1 MSTIRLVNASDIF
14 SKNEDITFMYSDSN
28 ICPICSYSSNELT
41 AKGFYSDQ
49 EKYTNFYVLK
59 SCPHCGRISLFE
71 SCIENYYLSHRD
83 KSRIDLSHEI
93 FSTYSQINEATKF
106 SDAINNLSPNFVKIY
121 NQSELSEQNGYNEI
135 CGMGYRKALEFLI
148 KDYLC
153 KIQPENSDTIKSEL
167 LSRSIDR
174 ISENRIKILAQ
185 RCAWLGNDE
194 THYIRK
200 HEDYDVNILKTFIT
214 SVIHHIE
221 AELTFLS
228 ALEIQPK

>member
-14 SKNEDITFMYSDSN
+14 SKNKDIAFKYSDNN
-28 ICPICSYSSNELT
+28 ICPICSYASNELT
-41 AKGFYSDQ
+41 AKGFYSHQ

-71 SCIENYYLSHRD
+71 SRVGNCYLNYADRNEM
-83 KSRIDLSHEI
+83 DLSHD
-93 FSTYSQINEATKF
+93 FFLTNSQVNETTKF
-106 SDAINNLSPNFVKIY
+106 SDAINNLSPNFVNIF

-153 KIQPENSDTIKSEL
+153 KIQPENSDTIKCEL
-167 LSRSIDR
+167 LSKSIDR
-174 ISENRIKILAQ
+174 IPENRIKILAQ

-200 HEDYDVNILKTFIT
+200 HEDYDVNTLKVLIT
-214 SVIHHIE
+214 SVIHYIE